1 MDGDFAPRTLE
12 ADDPDLGI
20 MSLQAGGQK
29 LSAADRDRLLAEVR
43 SGAGPRRL
51 SIEALT
57 FLQRD
62 TPNRNF
68 SRFKPSILKKLAK
81 SFEGRPV
88 LRDHEHGNLAAVAG
102 KIVASELVEH
112 KGVPAFAQT
121 LELVKPWAIEAALDG
136 TISTFSIGWHNT
148 ADVECSECGQPMA
161 RSIFGVSP
169 SCTHF
174 PGDKVEGKDGEERR
188 VEMIITGAEGVE
200 VSAVSVPAV
209 TGTHIGE
216 IRSALAAQRAAHGPE
231 EAARRVREAPAAAH
245 PPKEKNMKSIATKL
259 GLAET
264 ADEPTILGAII
275 KLQSVEAL
283 HAAELAAHAETTRQL
298 VDAQG
303 KLALVEKASRDQAIA
318 EITSIVER
326 KTGKGAEGKPFLDA
340 ALQLAEVSLADGLAF
355 ANRLPQVLPIGG
367 PLQSRGTETAT
378 GGALITAL
386 TAQQK
391 NIARQLK
398 LTEAQYLA
406 KLNEQAAG

>member
-1 MDGDFAPRTLE
+1 VERDFAPRTLE

-29 LSAADRDRLLAEVR
+29 LSAADRDRLLGEMR
-43 SGAGPRRL
+43 TGAGPSRL
-51 SIEALT
+51 SIVALT
-57 FLQRD
+57 FLQRE

-102 KIVASELVEH
+102 RITSSELVEH

-148 ADVECSECGQPMA
+148 GDVECSACGQPMA
-161 RSIFGVSP
+161 RSIFGAMP
-169 SCTHF
+169 SCSHF
-174 PGDKVEGKDGEERR
+174 PGDKLEGKDGDVY
-188 VEMIITGAEGVE
+188 VEAVITGAEGVE

-216 IRSALAAQRAAHGPE
+216 IRAALAAQRLSFAS
-231 EAARRVREAPAAAH
+231 H
-245 PPKEKNMKSIATKL
+245 PPKETKSMKTIANKL

-264 ADEPTILGAII
+264 ADEPAILGAII
-275 KLQSVEAL
+275 KLQSLEAL
-283 HAAELAAHAETTRQL
+283 HAAELAAHGMTRAQL
-298 VDAQG
+298 VEAQG
-303 KLALVEKASRDQAIA
+303 KLALVEKASRDQALA

-326 KTGKGAEGKPFLDA
+326 KTGKGEEGKRFVAA
-340 ALQLAEVSLADGLAF
+340 ALLLADVSLTDGLAF
-355 ANRLPQVLPIGG
+355 ANRLPSLTGIGG
-367 PLQSRGTETAT
+367 PLLSRGTEPE
-378 GGALITAL
+378 GGAEITAL
-386 TAQQK
+386 TPQQK
-391 NIARQLK
+391 KIARQLK

-406 KLNEQAAG
+406 QLNAQAAG